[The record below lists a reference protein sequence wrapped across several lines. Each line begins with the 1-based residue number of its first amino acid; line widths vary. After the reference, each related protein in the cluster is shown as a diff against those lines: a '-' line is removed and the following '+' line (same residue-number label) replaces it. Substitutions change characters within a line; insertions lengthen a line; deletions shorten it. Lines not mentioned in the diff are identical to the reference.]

1 MLNRKIRHIAKHN
14 NASESVSVK
23 PADRAQKRAFHA
35 YVATGFVLVYMM
47 AVTAST
53 IAMAAVL

>member
-1 MLNRKIRHIAKHN
+1 MLDRTISQNAKRKDPNKN
-14 NASESVSVK
+14 TSVK
-23 PADRAQKRAFHA
+23 SSDRAASKAFHA
-35 YVATGFVLVYMM
+35 YVATGFVLVYML

>member
-1 MLNRKIRHIAKHN
+1 MLNRMIRRNARHSD
-14 NASESVSVK
+14 ASENVSVK
-23 PADRAQKRAFHA
+23 PADRARMRSVHA
-35 YVATGFVLVYMM
+35 YVATGFVLVYML

>member
-1 MLNRKIRHIAKHN
+1 MLNRRIRHIAAQSD
-14 NASESVSVK
+14 ASENDSVK
-23 PADRAQKRAFHA
+23 SADRARNRAFQA

>member
-1 MLNRKIRHIAKHN
+1 MLNRMIRKNAQRSD
-14 NASESVSVK
+14 ASENVSVK
-23 PADRAQKRAFHA
+23 SADRARMRSFHA

>member
-1 MLNRKIRHIAKHN
+1 MQNRMTMQSANQQTSRQ
-14 NASESVSVK
+14 NAPRNRRTRKAIS
-23 PADRAQKRAFHA
+23 QTQA
-35 YVATGFVLVYMM
+35 YVATGFVLVYLL

>member
-1 MLNRKIRHIAKHN
+1 MQNRMNKQSANQQTSRQ
-14 NASESVSVK
+14 NASGNRRIRKAVT
-23 PADRAQKRAFHA
+23 QTHA
-35 YVATGFVLVYMM
+35 YVATGFVLVYML

>member
-1 MLNRKIRHIAKHN
+1 MLNRKIRHSAAQN
-14 NASESVSVK
+14 DASENVSVE
-23 PADRAQKRAFHA
+23 PADRARNRAFQA